1 MDIFKSLGI
10 EFPVVIAQSV
20 AFLLLLGL
28 LLKFLY
34 RPVEMMLSLR
44 KEQIANSLTAADEQ
58 RQQAE
63 SLRMEYE
70 GHLANIADEA
80 RAKMDQ
86 AMKDAEVTRQRMLE
100 AAKSEI
106 HELHERHFA
115 QLTLDREQLRRDLR
129 SEMSDIAVNAATT
142 ALRTQLP
149 STLQSSII
157 DNVIKE
163 LEKPSK
169 TIN

>member
-1 MDIFKSLGI
+1 
-10 EFPVVIAQSV
+10 VVIAQSV

-44 KEQIANSLTAADEQ
+44 KEQIAKSLSGADEQ

-80 RAKMDQ
+80 RAKMEQ
-86 AMKDAEVTRQRMLE
+86 AMKDAEAARLRMLE
-100 AAKSEI
+100 TAKSEI

-115 QLTLDREQLRRDLR
+115 QLALDREQLRRDLR
-129 SEMSDIAVNAATT
+129 SEMSDIAVYAATT

-149 STLQSSII
+149 NTLQSSII